1 MERRDITI
9 KRNIIENAL
18 MFLKDYIKN
27 HRSLVLYGLLS
38 LVGVSALLIGGMMYY
53 DSRQTGEL
61 ERFEE
66 VLDHYRSYRG
76 DDRGRTGAFYATV
89 AELDKIVESSR
100 WGYVN
105 RVGYYVIGNLYFN
118 EKKYDQAKKYFLLQ
132 AEKDRSSAFSILSL
146 QKAAVACEYM
156 ENPNDAFELY
166 RRLEREHAD
175 SPVADQIYY
184 DLGRMYQKRKDV
196 FKARE
201 YFHKVI
207 TSYPNSV
214 FSRRA
219 KQRLF
224 LMSFADK
231 N

>member
-1 MERRDITI
+1 MGFSACGCPPAFGGD
-9 KRNIIENAL
+9 
-18 MFLKDYIKN
+18 
-27 HRSLVLYGLLS
+27 VL
-38 LVGVSALLIGGMMYY
+38 
-53 DSRQTGEL
+53 RQPPDGEL

-66 VLDHYRSYRG
+66 CSTI
-76 DDRGRTGAFYATV
+76 TGATAAMTVAARGVLWTV

-105 RVGYYVIGNLYFN
+105 RVGYCDRNLYFN
-118 EKKYDQAKKYFLLQ
+118 EKKYDQAKKYSC
-132 AEKDRSSAFSILSL
+132 AGEKDRSSAFSILSL